1 MVTINSPMAREISFQ
16 VFFFPPVVGKTED
29 RLNKKVSTFSLFIL
43 CKNEILIIIRC
54 STKLNSNT
62 VNKNT
67 ILVL

>member
-16 VFFFPPVVGKTED
+16 VFFFFRLLGKTED
-29 RLNKKVSTFSLFIL
+29 RLNKKVSTFSLIIL

-67 ILVL
+67 VLVL